1 MLKKKQEDVEKAKDQ
16 DEQDS
21 YNVRVVETEKALRV
35 EVSGVCKAY
44 CLQVWNKA
52 LNLAEVEASS
62 ALRRVENVYYS
73 IAIQA
78 PGSSA
83 F

>member
-73 IAIQA
+73 IAI
-78 PGSSA
+78 
-83 F
+83 

>member
-21 YNVRVVETEKALRV
+21 YNVRVVETEKALRA

-62 ALRRVENVYYS
+62 ALRRVENIYYS

-78 PGSSA
+78 PGSLA